1 MKYLYLN
8 DDAVEENKCHYN
20 AIYEKLALIDQFKAD
35 IIFKSSI
42 PRLKQTNY
50 RGIQAFKQLLKRF
63 NNGVAIN
70 YNEALKSIWLK
81 CFKLYYKYEAR
92 ALCHQNNNCII
103 INDIVNNEIIT
114 ELTTLEEKEFYINE
128 MSPDFKHIGDED
140 DIIEICKNFI
150 IDSNLSK
157 DQIIKLMITL
167 LN

>member
-63 NNGVAIN
+63 NNGTTIN

-92 ALCHQNNNCII
+92 SLCHQNNNCIVL
-103 INDIVNNEIIT
+103 NDIVNNEIIT
-114 ELTTLEEKEFYINE
+114 QLTTLEEKEFYLNAL
-128 MSPDFKHIGDED
+128 SPDFKHEGDKD

-150 IDSNLSK
+150 NDNELSK
-157 DQIIKLMITL
+157 NQKIKLAIIL
-167 LN
+167 LS